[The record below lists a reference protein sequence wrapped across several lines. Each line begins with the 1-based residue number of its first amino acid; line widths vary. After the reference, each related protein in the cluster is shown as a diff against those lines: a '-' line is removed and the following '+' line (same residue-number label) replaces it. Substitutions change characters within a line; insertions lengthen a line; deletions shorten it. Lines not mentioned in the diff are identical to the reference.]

1 MERKCLLA
9 IRIRGGVNASVKVE
23 DTLRMLRMD
32 RNNFSTLLDD
42 RPEYSG
48 MLQRAKDYVT
58 WGEPT
63 VETVRLV
70 LEKRGRI
77 DGDHPFDSEALEAL
91 GYSSFEE
98 LAFAIFNGEA
108 ELQKLEGVKP
118 FFRLHPPRKG
128 FKRSV
133 KRPYGSKGE
142 LGYRGEYINEL
153 AKRMC

>member
-1 MERKCLLA
+1 MGRKCILA
-9 IRIRGGVNASVKVE
+9 IRIRGGVNASTRVE

-42 RPEYSG
+42 RPEYTG
-48 MLQRAKDYVT
+48 MLQRTKDYVT
-58 WGEPT
+58 WGEAAA
-63 VETVRLV
+63 ETVSL
-70 LEKRGRI
+70 LLDKRGRM
-77 DGDHPFDSEALEAL
+77 DGDHPIDSEALKAL
-91 GYSSFEE
+91 GYSSIGE
-98 LAFAIFNGEA
+98 LASALINGEA
-108 ELQKLEGVKP
+108 ELHKLEGMKP

-142 LGYRGEYINEL
+142 LGYRGESINEL